1 MSTFSVIFCVGVYW
15 WLCYYLLHKYRKK
28 EVENS
33 PPWYGKDGL
42 ERELIVAYTF
52 ISTPFHLLALKVT
65 STLSKKSDSGK
76 V

>member
-1 MSTFSVIFCVGVYW
+1 VSVFTGGYVTTYFI
-15 WLCYYLLHKYRKK
+15 K